1 MTRFGLG
8 RRARRPDDGKHTPRD
23 NRLFRKLIRQ
33 ARYQARAPLADAAP
47 LLKAAEA
54 ATKAVPP
61 AAHARRDSDFLL
73 LICTARGFPG
83 LGSADRYDKAV
94 DLARLATSCEAALD
108 AVWSADDP
116 LRPPRA
122 DIFG

>member
-1 MTRFGLG
+1 MSG
-8 RRARRPDDGKHTPRD
+8 RGFRRPRRPDDAKHTPRD

-33 ARYQARAPLADAAP
+33 ARYQARAPLADAGP

-61 AAHARRDSDFLL
+61 PGHARRDSDFLL
-73 LICTARGFPG
+73 LICTARGFHQ
-83 LGSADRYDKAV
+83 LCSTDRYDKAV
-94 DLARLATSCEAALD
+94 DLARFATSCETALD
-108 AVWSADDP
+108 VVWAADDP